1 MKYFSLA
8 LLIVVILA
16 IAIFAIPIVDKDSVE
31 NASISKTQAY
41 SENDQTAEG
50 QNTASKGNSFSVR
63 KAPSTENESLNIAEA
78 MVSRGQKYLLTQVGN
93 RLKQLLSFKTR
104 IENIPGLSDA
114 DRNSIVSELNAEI
127 AMLETLKTEVSQS
140 KTKEEIR
147 IVADKIKTE
156 WLKSVQSVE
165 RAEGLVLASKETQL
179 ISDADAASLGI
190 QKKIDALKAEGK
202 DAKPFEEMLATYSKK
217 VASAKQDVESA
228 IEKSKAV
235 ASASSDAEKEK
246 LVKEKN
252 LLLKSS
258 QENIRDAYKTIG
270 DEARKDFARRVK

>member
-8 LLIVVILA
+8 LLVVIILV
-16 IAIFAIPIVDKDSVE
+16 IAIFATSLIDKDSIE
-31 NASISKTQAY
+31 NNSITKTQAY
-41 SENDQTAEG
+41 NQEG
-50 QNTASKGNSFSVR
+50 QNTTSKGDSFSV
-63 KAPSTENESLNIAEA
+63 KKPLDAENESLNSLEA
-78 MVSRGQKYLLTQVGN
+78 MVNRGQNYLLTQVGN
-93 RLKQLLSFKTR
+93 RIRQLRPFKAR
-104 IENIPGLSDA
+104 IENVPVLSDA
-114 DRNSIVSELNAEI
+114 DRSSIVSELNAEI
-127 AMLETLKTEVSQS
+127 EMLETLKTEVSQS
-140 KTKEEIR
+140 KTKEDIR
-147 IVADKIKTE
+147 NVADKIKAE
-156 WLKSVQSVE
+156 WLKSRQSVE

-228 IEKSKAV
+228 KEKSNAV
-235 ASASSDAEKEK
+235 TSASSDAEKEK

-258 QENIRDAYKTIG
+258 QENIRDAYKILG
-270 DEARKDFARRVK
+270 DEARKDFSRRMP